1 VQRFRA
7 RLVAK
12 GFTQIPGSDFFETYS
27 PVFSYTSFRATL
39 ALAAA
44 EDLQID
50 QWDLKNGFI
59 QQPIDVEHL
68 YVECPDGY
76 SKVMPDGSPAALHC
90 LQSLYGLKQ
99 SSRLLH
105 ERLSKYLIAIGF
117 RQLVSDQCVFVKGT
131 GKSRVIVCTWVDDII
146 LASPRHDEKSRA
158 DFDAALRRE
167 FEMSPWTQGQA
178 GWILNMKVQRDWEK
192 GTVHL
197 SQAAAIEKLAAQFKL
212 TGREGSNPWVPMDP
226 TLKLSKPEADKIV
239 PSSEF
244 DYCSAVGGLL
254 YISLTARPDVA
265 LAVGVLSRFMS
276 CPGIE
281 HVQAAKKVTQYLYS
295 TKDHGITF
303 SKSESGAPHV
313 YFRGKQGSACDD
325 AEQVGQEFWT
335 YADADLAGDVD
346 TRRSTT
352 GYVVVLSGGL
362 ISWVSKLQSTV
373 SLSTAEAETVAAT
386 EAVKTVMHLRLFLQ
400 ELGVEQGGPSIVF
413 EDNQAAIALA
423 HGKEQSKKAK
433 HYQMKVHF
441 LSDQYKRKVF
451 VFQQVDTKSQLAD
464 AFTKPLPR
472 DDFLRYRHWMR
483 VRPPPVAAEGAVS
496 S

>member
-1 VQRFRA
+1 
-7 RLVAK
+7 
-12 GFTQIPGSDFFETYS
+12 
-27 PVFSYTSFRATL
+27 
-39 ALAAA
+39 
-44 EDLQID
+44 
-50 QWDLKNGFI
+50 
-59 QQPIDVEHL
+59 
-68 YVECPDGY
+68 
-76 SKVMPDGSPAALHC
+76 
-90 LQSLYGLKQ
+90 
-99 SSRLLH
+99 
-105 ERLSKYLIAIGF
+105 
-117 RQLVSDQCVFVKGT
+117 
-131 GKSRVIVCTWVDDII
+131 
-146 LASPRHDEKSRA
+146 
-158 DFDAALRRE
+158 
-167 FEMSPWTQGQA
+167 
-178 GWILNMKVQRDWEK
+178 
-192 GTVHL
+192 
-197 SQAAAIEKLAAQFKL
+197 
-212 TGREGSNPWVPMDP
+212 
-226 TLKLSKPEADKIV
+226 
-239 PSSEF
+239 
-244 DYCSAVGGLL
+244 
-254 YISLTARPDVA
+254 
-265 LAVGVLSRFMS
+265 MS

-281 HVQAAKKVTQYLYS
+281 HVQAAKKVIQYLYS

-472 DDFLRYRHWMR
+472 DDFLRYRHWMG
-483 VRPPPVAAEGAVS
+483 VRPPPVAEEGAVS